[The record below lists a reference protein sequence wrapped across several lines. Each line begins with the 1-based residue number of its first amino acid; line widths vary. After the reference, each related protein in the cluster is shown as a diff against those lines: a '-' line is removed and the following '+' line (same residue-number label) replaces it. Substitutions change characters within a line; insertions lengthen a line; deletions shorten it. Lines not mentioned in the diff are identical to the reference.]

1 MIISRPLFY
10 LSEDEIHEVLT
21 LFHLLHGK
29 NLNSHKVNN
38 ERHVADEDTYCRYI
52 KLPVTC

>member
-1 MIISRPLFY
+1 MINSRPLFY

-38 ERHVADEDTYCRYI
+38 ERHFADEDTYCRYI
-52 KLPVTC
+52 KLQVTC